1 MIKCLIRLMIYVH
14 YKILKRNLLEPKGP
28 FNVYVS
34 FSQKPNTLLYI
45 TSGPEDLFREKEV
58 TQSHYGANFSL
69 RKRCLGRLGS
79 GLKS

>member
-1 MIKCLIRLMIYVH
+1 MFISVMIYVH
-14 YKILKRNLLEPKGP
+14 DKILKIKLLEPKDP
-28 FNVYVS
+28 LEVISVR
-34 FSQKPNTLLYI
+34 FSQGPNTLLYI